1 MQVFKAFM
9 KITKKRLHIFL
20 IYIICFIAI
29 GTIMS
34 MTNSDTE
41 KFESSKVRVSI
52 NDLDNTSASRALVEY
67 IEKIAEIQNKEIPEE
82 KIQDALFYRSTDVIL
97 TIEKGFEDKI
107 ANGETDDLLSEYN
120 IPGTFAAELF
130 DSQVNR
136 YIGMVKACAAGGMSM
151 TEAFKEASEL
161 SMEEVETQRLSFT
174 EELNSDFDTNI
185 AHFFQYIPYI
195 VLCVLLTGLCPTI
208 LILTGKEIRSRINC
222 SCMSATSQLMQI
234 ICGTVI
240 IVFGVYAVLMVTAA
254 VLYGNMLLS
263 TVGMYAIINA
273 FVFTLFAMMLM
284 LLISVISP
292 KVSSLNMI
300 AQVIG
305 LGSSFLCGVFV
316 PQSMLSETVIGIG
329 KFLPVYWYVKANNMI
344 SGMNSE
350 VFAVG
355 DYMTCL
361 GIQLAFTVALLFV
374 TLLVSRAKKGSKTAL

>member
-41 KFESSKVRVSI
+41 EFENSKVSVI
-52 NDLDNTSASRALVEY
+52 ITDLDNTPASRALAEY
-67 IEKIAEIQNKEIPEE
+67 IGKIAEVQNKEVPEG
-82 KIQDALFYRSTDVIL
+82 KIQDALFYRSTDVVL
-97 TIEKGFEDKI
+97 TIEKGFEEKI
-107 ANGETDDLLSEYN
+107 ESGETDDILSEYN
-120 IPGTFAAELF
+120 IPGTFSAELF
-130 DSQVNR
+130 DSQLNR
-136 YIGMVKACAAGGMSM
+136 YIGMVRACAAGGMSM

-185 AHFFQYIPYI
+185 AYFFQYIPYI
-195 VLCVLLTGLCPTI
+195 VLCVLLTSLCPTI

-254 VLYGNMLLS
+254 VLYGNMLFS

-273 FVFTLFAMMLM
+273 FVFILFAMMLM

-344 SGMNSE
+344 SGMNGE
-350 VFAVG
+350 VFESR
-355 DYMTCL
+355 DYMLCL
-361 GIQLAFTVALLFV
+361 GIQLAFTAALFFVA
-374 TLLVSRAKKGSKTAL
+374 LLVSRTKRSSKTI